1 MSKKDTKYLKFNG
14 SSWVFQKR
22 LTLAEQ
28 EYLGVKT
35 KVHNKSL
42 ETDSRKD
49 ACVKR
54 DAILLRLSKVRQQDK
69 SPQYS
74 ALLEKYQ
81 GYSKEE
87 LKKKLGDKGEFLSE
101 HFNYINHPEYKGGL
115 EEPTEAEILEYK
127 SLQVLSGNK
136 SKNIIEDKHRLKLTQ
151 AFDALMLEKEDLP
164 DKNKKTYARSVKIF
178 LQYLNKDDVLM
189 YVIDRFL
196 IRNFITALKKQFE
209 PSTIRTILSNLGL
222 IWAYARDAE
231 RYNIENPFSKQG
243 LPSKN
248 KNSKYYSNWT
258 IDELHLILENIKS
271 KNDKLPIYMA
281 WYTGSRLDEIYS
293 VTPDHIYVDEK
304 TDVKVISFKPEQDGK
319 NEYASR
325 VVPVHDALEKHLS
338 GFNGWNRSSSNAY
351 GKYFGALKRR
361 LGFRDKR
368 KAFHSIRG
376 NTSTNFENS
385 KVPEHIANKIVG
397 HKPRGDSMTYN
408 YYSEGPGLI
417 LAKEAVNKLPEL

>member
-1 MSKKDTKYLKFNG
+1 MIKKDTKYLKFNG
-14 SSWVFQKR
+14 TSWVFQKR
-22 LTLAEQ
+22 LTSAEQ
-28 EYLGVKT
+28 GYLGVQT

-54 DAILLRLSKVRQQDK
+54 DAILLQLSKARQQNQ

-74 ALLEKYQ
+74 ALIKKYQ
-81 GYSKEE
+81 GYSNEE
-87 LKKKLGDKGEFLSE
+87 LKKKLGDQGEFLSE
-101 HFNYINHPEYKGGL
+101 NFNYINHPEYRGGL

-127 SLQVLSGNK
+127 SLQVLSGDEN
-136 SKNIIEDKHRLKLTQ
+136 KNIIEDKFRLRLSQ
-151 AFDALMLEKEDLP
+151 AFDALMLEKEALP
-164 DKNKKTYARSVKIF
+164 DKNKKTYARSIKIF

-189 YVIDRFL
+189 YVIDRFM

-222 IWAYARDAE
+222 IWEYARDAE
-231 RYNIENPFSKQG
+231 RYKGENPFSKQG
-243 LPSKN
+243 LPSKD
-248 KNSKYYSNWT
+248 KNSKYYLNWT
-258 IDELHLILENIKS
+258 IDELHLILENINDR
-271 KNDKLPIYMA
+271 NDKLPIYIA

-293 VTPDHIYVDEK
+293 VAPDHIYVEKK
-304 TDVKVISFKPEQDGK
+304 TDIKVISFKPEQDGK

-325 VVPVHDALEKHLS
+325 VVPVHKALEEHIS

-351 GKYFGALKRR
+351 GKYFGALKKK
-361 LGFRDKR
+361 LGFTDKR

-376 NTSTNFENS
+376 NTATNFENL

-397 HKPRGDSMTYN
+397 HKPRGDSMTYS

-417 LAKEAVNKLPEL
+417 LAKETVNQLPIL

>member
-1 MSKKDTKYLKFNG
+1 MNKKDTKYLKFNG
-14 SSWVFQKR
+14 TSWVFQKR
-22 LTLAEQ
+22 LTSAEQ
-28 EYLGVKT
+28 GYLGVQT

-54 DAILLRLSKVRQQDK
+54 DAILLQLSKARQQNQ

-74 ALLEKYQ
+74 ALIKKYQ
-81 GYSKEE
+81 GYSNEE
-87 LKKKLGDKGEFLSE
+87 LKKKLGDQGEFLSE
-101 HFNYINHPEYKGGL
+101 NFNYINHPEYKGGL

-127 SLQVLSGNK
+127 SLQVLSGEKN
-136 SKNIIEDKHRLKLTQ
+136 KNIIEDKHRLKLTQ

-189 YVIDRFL
+189 YVIDRFM

-231 RYNIENPFSKQG
+231 RYNSENPFSKQG

-258 IDELHLILENIKS
+258 IDELHLILENIRS
-271 KNDKLPIYMA
+271 KNDRLPIYMA

-293 VTPDHIYVDEK
+293 VAPDHIYVDEE
-304 TDVKVISFKPEQDGK
+304 TGVKVISFKPEQDGK

-325 VVPVHDALEKHLS
+325 IVPVHDALDKQLS

-361 LGFRDKR
+361 LGFIDKR

-417 LAKEAVNKLPEL
+417 LAKEAVNKLPVL

>member
-1 MSKKDTKYLKFNG
+1 MSKIDTKYLKFNG

-22 LTLAEQ
+22 LTPAEQ
-28 EYLGVKT
+28 EYLRVKT

-42 ETDSRKD
+42 ETDSKKD

-54 DAILLRLSKVRQQDK
+54 DAILLQLSKAKQQDK

-127 SLQVLSGNK
+127 SLQVLSG
-136 SKNIIEDKHRLKLTQ
+136 E
-151 AFDALMLEKEDLP
+151 
-164 DKNKKTYARSVKIF
+164 KNKKTYARSVKIF

-189 YVIDRFL
+189 YVIDRFM

-231 RYNIENPFSKQG
+231 RYNSENPFSKQG

-258 IDELHLILENIKS
+258 IDELHLILENITS
-271 KNDKLPIYMA
+271 KNDRLPIYMA

-293 VTPDHIYVDEK
+293 VAPDHIYVDEE
-304 TDVKVISFKPEQDGK
+304 TGVKVISFKPEQDGK

-325 VVPVHDALEKHLS
+325 IVPVHDALDKQLT

-361 LGFRDKR
+361 LGFIDKR

-417 LAKEAVNKLPEL
+417 LAKEAVNKLPVL